1 MKLLQI
7 IYKAEGLTMTKNTL
21 VQHTTSRPLLN
32 TTLMKSF
39 LKVFR
44 HYFGSFKSFF
54 KVDDPRKLEDCLYP
68 LESYLYLSMLIFM
81 FRLKAVRQI
90 DYLMNTTDAKK
101 SFNMLFQCAT
111 FPHSTNINKIS
122 SRLNPDQM
130 QEITTGMVRTLI
142 RKRVL
147 ESKRLFGEYY
157 MIAIDGTWVYK
168 FSHRHCEHC
177 LTKTSK
183 KTGKTT
189 YYHMILEA
197 KLVTI
202 DGLSLS
208 ILSEFVENEHE
219 NPSKQDC
226 EIKAFHRLA
235 KRLKQAF
242 PKLPII
248 LLLDGLFAEGPVFHI
263 CEKYKWESL
272 IVLKDKDLSTVNQ
285 EFENLKTLQPEKSC
299 SVSKDGC
306 IQDFSWCNDIAYR
319 DGKKRNFSLSIFD
332 CIENMNE
339 TTTKYKSIS
348 SIRLH
353 KNNILKLA
361 KAARTRWVIENQGFN
376 IQKNHGFGLKHQ
388 YSKSFNGMKI
398 FYYLLQIA
406 HTWEQLSRK
415 AHCLKLLS
423 VKTFGSVKNIYT
435 ILLEDWR
442 IKCLNN
448 TDIDFIKNAKIQLR
462 LDSG

>member
-1 MKLLQI
+1 MK
-7 IYKAEGLTMTKNTL
+7 KNTL
-21 VQHTTSRPLLN
+21 VQDTMSRPLLN
-32 TTLMKSF
+32 KTLIKSY

-54 KVDDPRKLEDCLYP
+54 KVDDPRKLDNCLYP
-68 LESYLYLSMLIFM
+68 LESYLYLSVLIFL

-90 DYLMNTTDAKK
+90 DYLMNTVAARK
-101 SFNMLFQCAT
+101 SLSMLFQCKT
-111 FPHSTNINKIS
+111 YPHSTNINKIS
-122 SRLNPDQM
+122 SHLNPNQM
-130 QEITTGMVRTLI
+130 QEVITGMIRTLI

-147 ESKRLFGEYY
+147 DSKRLFRKYY
-157 MIAIDGTWVYK
+157 MIAIDGTWVYTS
-168 FSHRHCEHC
+168 SHRHCEHC

-189 YYHMILEA
+189 YYHMVLEA

-208 ILSEFVENEHE
+208 ILSEFVENDHE

-226 EIKAFHRLA
+226 ELKAFHRLA

-248 LLLDGLFAEGPVFHI
+248 LLLDGLFAEGPVFQV

-272 IVLKDKDLSTVNQ
+272 IVLKDKDLSTVNR
-285 EFENLKTLQPEKSC
+285 EFENLKTLQPENSC
-299 SVSKDGC
+299 SASKDGC
-306 IQDFSWCNDIAYR
+306 IQDFSWSNDISYC
-319 DGKKRNFSLSIFD
+319 DGKKRNFSLNIFD
-332 CIENMNE
+332 CIENMDG
-339 TTTKYKSIS
+339 TTKKYKSIS

-361 KAARTRWVIENQGFN
+361 KAARTRWIIENQGFN
-376 IQKNHGFGLKHQ
+376 TQKNHGFDLKHQ

-406 HTWEQLSRK
+406 HTWEQLTRK
-415 AHCLKLLS
+415 AYCLKSLS
-423 VKTFGSVKNIYT
+423 VKTFGSIKNIYQ

-442 IKCLNN
+442 IKCLSNA
-448 TDIDFIKNAKIQLR
+448 DIDFIINGKIQLR
-462 LDSG
+462 LNSG

>member
-1 MKLLQI
+1 
-7 IYKAEGLTMTKNTL
+7 MTENTL

-32 TTLMKSF
+32 KTLMKSF

-68 LESYLYLSMLIFM
+68 LESYLYLSLLIFI

-90 DYLMNTTDAKK
+90 DYLMNTVAARK
-101 SFNMLFQCAT
+101 SFKMLFQCAT

-122 SRLNPDQM
+122 SCLNPDQM
-130 QEITTGMVRTLI
+130 QETVTGMIRTLI

-147 ESKRLFGEYY
+147 ESKRLFGKYY

-168 FSHRHCEHC
+168 FPYRHCEHC

-235 KRLKQAF
+235 KKLKQAF

-306 IQDFSWCNDIAYR
+306 VQDFSWCNDIDYR

-332 CIENMNE
+332 CIENMNG
-339 TTTKYKSIS
+339 TITKYKAIS

-406 HTWEQLSRK
+406 HTWDQLSRRSHGQSSLRV
-415 AHCLKLLS
+415 AN
-423 VKTFGSVKNIYT
+423 FGSVKNIYA

-442 IKCLNN
+442 IKSIN
-448 TDIDFIKNAKIQLR
+448 DIDLNYIKNTKIQLR